1 MLTLS
6 DLRKLLGTR
15 IDDAD
20 EDLAGDRDAEVSFSR
35 DIAAPAPGEPA
46 AAVPSA
52 APGPAPMP
60 GGVATRGEAWPSPWV
75 PRRSVAI

>member
-20 EDLAGDRDAEVSFSR
+20 EDLAGDRDAEVSS
-35 DIAAPAPGEPA
+35 
-46 AAVPSA
+46 S
-52 APGPAPMP
+52 
-60 GGVATRGEAWPSPWV
+60 
-75 PRRSVAI
+75 